1 MEPVELRKEVVR
13 TVKDVVGTGLNR
25 YLLHRLGVMNGRS
38 RDMEKCRH
46 LGLHIVESMDFY
58 PAFLLPELRPAEDCK
73 AEFNGCRIEGI
84 DRPTKVEYRRIFQIT
99 SEFHHVAGILFED
112 AAVPILVR
120 FCQVAT
126 RHGVPESEELSLAA
140 MRLHRDDQITQT
152 FTP

>member
-1 MEPVELRKEVVR
+1 M
-13 TVKDVVGTGLNR
+13 DGC
-25 YLLHRLGVMNGRS
+25 S
-38 RDMEKCRH
+38 RNMEKRRH

-58 PAFLLPELRPAEDCK
+58 PAFLLPKLRPAEDCK

-84 DRPTKVEYRRIFQIT
+84 DRSAKIEDRRIFQIT
-99 SEFHHVAGILFED
+99 SEFHHIVCILFED

-140 MRLHRDDQITQT
+140 MRLHRNDQIAQT
-152 FTP
+152 FTPRELTEHKDFELIPA